1 MLCHF
6 FSFPDFKSFVVL
18 FFQGWPQT
26 PRVLLFLPL
35 PLGLKRC
42 TTIPGQPHTFLI
54 LLLLTLLE
62 VELRVLFMLSE
73 RSVAS
78 SVVKVDFILGVDSD
92 MAVVMPVS
100 VAHTESTIRTAPI
113 EQYKK
118 HLLHF
123 RDLLQIQNTLKLIS
137 GQAIPG

>member
-1 MLCHF
+1 
-6 FSFPDFKSFVVL
+6 
-18 FFQGWPQT
+18 
-26 PRVLLFLPL
+26 
-35 PLGLKRC
+35 
-42 TTIPGQPHTFLI
+42 
-54 LLLLTLLE
+54 
-62 VELRVLFMLSE
+62 MLSE